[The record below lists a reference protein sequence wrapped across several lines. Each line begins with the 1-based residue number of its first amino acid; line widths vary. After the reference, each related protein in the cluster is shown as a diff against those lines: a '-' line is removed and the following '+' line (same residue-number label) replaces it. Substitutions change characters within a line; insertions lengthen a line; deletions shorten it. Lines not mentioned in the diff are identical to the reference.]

1 MNITIIVMILGSLG
15 FILLGIFLLNNK
27 YVKGVDINDKE
38 LYKEVKGMR
47 FSGYIN
53 LLIGIIGIIC
63 SLISL
68 ATNSINKNIVII
80 FSLSI
85 AILSSVQYLLNKK
98 IRK

>member
-1 MNITIIVMILGSLG
+1 MNITIIIMILGSLG

-27 YVKGVDINDKE
+27 YVKSIDVNDKE
-38 LYKEVKGMR
+38 LYKEVKGMK

-53 LLIGIIGIIC
+53 LLIGGIGIVC
-63 SLISL
+63 SLICL
-68 ATNSINKNIVII
+68 ITNSINRGVVAI

-85 AILSSVQYLLNKK
+85 AVLSSIQYILNKK

>member
-27 YVKGVDINDKE
+27 YIKSIDINDKE
-38 LYKEVKGMR
+38 LYKEVKGMK

-53 LLIGIIGIIC
+53 ILIGVIGVIC
-63 SLISL
+63 SLICL
-68 ATNSINKNIVII
+68 ITNSINKGIVTI

-85 AILSSVQYLLNKK
+85 AILSSIQYIFNKK